1 MPDALSTTLPLSP
14 VSAVPR
20 VPAVPLKLTEGD
32 GLCVAGIRIGVVG
45 EHVSSG
51 RRAAGAVESA
61 ALLGGVART
70 GTAVGAPFGVDDTV
84 MLKVSLAARLP
95 RSLAVP
101 RTAIVPDIGGC
112 RRAAEGPG
120 RREPKGQ
127 GRTTG
132 GGRRQGAHTLLAIT
146 AQYLRGGPRTDSQ
159 VLISKT
165 HI

>member
-1 MPDALSTTLPLSP
+1 M
-14 VSAVPR
+14 
-20 VPAVPLKLTEGD
+20 PLKLTEGD

-70 GTAVGAPFGVDDTV
+70 GTAVGAPFGVVDTV
-84 MLKVSLAARLP
+84 MLKVSLAARP
-95 RSLAVP
+95 AEIAGGAEDGD
-101 RTAIVPDIGGC
+101 RTDIGRC

>member
-32 GLCVAGIRIGVVG
+32 GLCVAGIRIGLVG
-45 EHVSSG
+45 EHVPSG

-70 GTAVGAPFGVDDTV
+70 GTAVGAPFGVVDTV

-101 RTAIVPDIGGC
+101 RTAIVPTSADVGVPLKVRVEGSQKG
-112 RRAAEGPG
+112 RAEPLAVVAG
-120 RREPKGQ
+120 RVRI
-127 GRTTG
+127 R
-132 GGRRQGAHTLLAIT
+132 
-146 AQYLRGGPRTDSQ
+146 S
-159 VLISKT
+159 
-165 HI
+165 